1 MKFLKTTRGGEQT
14 TKFNN
19 RVKLQVRNS
28 ELKLSVN
35 GLIMMLRGASFW
47 LFPELF
53 TLVMFPSVA
62 KIEQAL
68 GLGNALRK
76 NIGVGCIFISLVLA

>member
-1 MKFLKTTRGGEQT
+1 MVKFLKTTRGGKQT
-14 TKFNN
+14 TRFNN

-28 ELKLSVN
+28 ELELSVN
-35 GLIMMLRGASFW
+35 GLIMMLTGASFW

-53 TLVMFPSVA
+53 TLAMFPSLA

-76 NIGVGCIFISLVLA
+76 NIGIG